1 MRVECPSCSTSYEF
15 ADSAI
20 GPKGR
25 KLRCGKCGNL
35 WHVSPP
41 AVEPDPELTEPQ
53 EPDGSPDW
61 DIPDMPAQADAFD
74 AAEEPTPDETI
85 DSDPFAEEPEA
96 AEPGLEDWG
105 LDEAGSEDETA
116 SNVGLLDG
124 IDADSFASE
133 GIRNV
138 SDGDDDDDDGMGDAG
153 RAKEA
158 LTTIEANV
166 ASALAAANE
175 TNSIEAA
182 AARQAKKAGGNKQ
195 GFGGKRSR
203 HIMGALSLVAAIA
216 LLGSV
221 IVFRYPIVKAI
232 PDLAALYATVGLE
245 VNLRGLAFR
254 DIRMLREYNDGSPVF
269 VVEGLIENVSSRTV
283 RLPEILFSLRDD
295 AQSELYSWT
304 TRLSLTA
311 LPAGEVTRFKTE
323 LTTTPASATDIL
335 VRFKDAPQR
344 RAGLRGRQ

>member
-1 MRVECPSCSTSYEF
+1 M
-15 ADSAI
+15 
-20 GPKGR
+20 
-25 KLRCGKCGNL
+25 
-35 WHVSPP
+35 WHASPP
-41 AVEPDPELTEPQ
+41 PAEPEPAFEEPQ
-53 EPDGSPDW
+53 EPEGSPDW
-61 DIPDMPAQADAFD
+61 DIPEMSAQANTSDGADEAVADEQFD
-74 AAEEPTPDETI
+74 NADFDDEAET
-85 DSDPFAEEPEA
+85 
-96 AEPGLEDWG
+96 AEPDLADWG
-105 LDEAGSEDETA
+105 LDEATSEDEPEA
-116 SNVGLLDG
+116 NVDLLDG
-124 IDADSFASE
+124 IDANSFASE

-138 SDGDDDDDDGMGDAG
+138 SDGDADHEDRMGDAG

-182 AARQAKKAGGNKQ
+182 AARQAKKSGLGKK
-195 GFGGKRSR
+195 GLVGKRSR
-203 HIMGALSLVAAIA
+203 HVVGALSMVAAIA

-221 IVFRYPIVKAI
+221 VVFRYPIVKAV
-232 PDLAALYATVGLE
+232 PDLAALYATIGLE

-269 VVEGLIENVSSRTV
+269 VVEGLIENVSNRTV

-295 AQSELYSWT
+295 AESELYSWT

>member
-1 MRVECPSCSTSYEF
+1 M
-15 ADSAI
+15 
-20 GPKGR
+20 
-25 KLRCGKCGNL
+25 
-35 WHVSPP
+35 WHASPP
-41 AVEPDPELTEPQ
+41 AAEPEPDAPL

-61 DIPDMPAQADAFD
+61 DIPDMSTPADALD
-74 AAEEPTPDETI
+74 DAEEPIADAAPDEGQAPE
-85 DSDPFAEEPEA
+85 DSEE
-96 AEPGLEDWG
+96 AEPDLEDWG
-105 LDEAGSEDETA
+105 LDDTAAEEETE

-138 SDGDDDDDDGMGDAG
+138 SDGDADHDDGMGDAG
-153 RAKEA
+153 RTKEA

-182 AARQAKKAGGNKQ
+182 AARQAKKSGTGKQ
-195 GFGGKRSR
+195 RLVGKRSR
-203 HIMGALSLVAAIA
+203 HIVGVLSLVAATV

-221 IVFRYPIVKAI
+221 IVFRYPIVKAV
-232 PDLAALYATVGLE
+232 PDLAALYATIGLE

-295 AQSELYSWT
+295 AEGELYSWT